1 MTRIIDYLSDAVCTQ
16 SLSCS
21 TPKRVRLLQK
31 STSPVIP
38 TTFSTITNA
47 AAYTRSVARVRSTSS
62 SRLIRIPM
70 QPQAGSTQ
78 QMALELGFSFRNVT
92 PCSYLFH
99 FVDRTRP
106 RSALTTSNNTQHFQ
120 LDVARD

>member
-1 MTRIIDYLSDAVCTQ
+1 QKSRVRKTKSSPHGKQTWHLEMFQWRLMTRIIDYLSDAVCPQ

-70 QPQAGSTQ
+70 QPQAVPN
-78 QMALELGFSFRNVT
+78 E
-92 PCSYLFH
+92 
-99 FVDRTRP
+99 
-106 RSALTTSNNTQHFQ
+106 Q
-120 LDVARD
+120 LQL